1 MVDKIKN
8 NKELTLIPILL
19 LIITIITIKVVQNQ
33 KIFID
38 ELGYNLIV
46 QNRNTFL
53 TTIMKILTNLGDLH
67 GIIII
72 TILLLIFL
80 KNKIDATMPAINVG
94 ILAITNKIIKTIIK
108 RPRPTYKLI
117 KIGGYSFPS
126 GHSMASI
133 ALYGSLMI
141 LTYKY
146 IKDKTKRN
154 IIISILTLIIITVG
168 ISRIYLGVH
177 YTSDVIVGYSVS
189 TIYLIICN
197 NITKRIKE

>member
-8 NKELTLIPILL
+8 NKELTIIPILL

-46 QNRNTFL
+46 ANRNTFL
-53 TTIMKILTNLGDLH
+53 TSIMKVVTNLGDLPV
-67 GIIII
+67 IIIV
-72 TILLLIFL
+72 TLLLLIFL
-80 KNKIDATMPAINVG
+80 KNKIVALLPAINAG

-133 ALYGSLMI
+133 ALYGTIII
-141 LTYKY
+141 LTYKF

-177 YTSDVIVGYSVS
+177 YTSDVAVGYSVS
-189 TIYLIICN
+189 TIYLIVYTN
-197 NITKRIKE
+197 LIKKIKK